1 MKKQCTPLQAL
12 PRIKHYC
19 SYAERSHKDV
29 KDRLFGL
36 GLPTIEVNK
45 LIATLIDEDYLN
57 EERYATQFAGGH
69 FRQKKWGKV
78 KIVYALKQKGV
89 SEANIRKAL
98 KELDGDDYRSLLYK
112 LAKTKWLLLK
122 GEHYLT
128 RQAKTKAYLAQKGY
142 ESPLVLEVLTKI
154 IADLKE

>member
-12 PRIKHYC
+12 PKIKHYC

-29 KDRLFGL
+29 KDKLYGMGL
-36 GLPTIEVNK
+36 AAVDVNK

-98 KELDGDDYRSLLYK
+98 KELNSEDYRLLLYK

-122 GEHYLT
+122 GEHYIT

-142 ESPLVLEVLTKI
+142 ESELVTEVLKTL
-154 IADLKE
+154 IADIRD

>member
-1 MKKQCTPLQAL
+1 LKKQFTPLQAL
-12 PRIKHYC
+12 PKIKHYC

-29 KDRLFGL
+29 KDKLFGM

-57 EERYATQFAGGH
+57 EERFAIQFAGGH

-98 KELDGDDYRSLLYK
+98 KDLDGEAYRTLLYK

-122 GEHYLT
+122 GEQFFT

-142 ESPLVLEVLTKI
+142 ESPLVAEILTRL
-154 IADLKE
+154 IADLRE